1 MSRLAVSAEMPTI
14 SGMCGN
20 DEAAPQSK
28 ADHPLRMS
36 GRGVFYSFSF
46 DLGPG
51 LDIVEFADK
60 MLRRNMAAV
69 AGSPSRDDLRIP
81 RRGVELDRRQ
91 KESFALVEFLKVL
104 YSSEFSWRKLF
115 KYNRRLALRILW
127 GARFVMMRYFLAYAI
142 YGQRVKTVRRA
153 NDQNVADVPRW
164 STEAQDQIGEVVEG
178 YTNMLLDDHL
188 LGAIRLRLEQEFYLP
203 GYFEPSQPF
212 IRIEM
217 NRAYYWDKSHD
228 DEPIEISLMAH
239 RSGICMLTF
248 AMPVAKEFGVRE
260 ANDYLLAGSRP
271 LDGIEI
277 SLPIFGKPK
286 RPVSLNEYGLYMW
299 QQSHS
304 EMDWIVAKVPCR
316 NSAKMSPETVFN
328 SYLSAI
334 QKTAGRKI
342 FSEWRCNA
350 TLFLGPPTCAC
361 QGEEAKIRHVEEFSQ
376 LMVRA
381 RGGMPVQEE
390 VAQDLLTNHLLNA
403 NEELWLSAGH
413 AIHTSWDSGKID
425 YIKDLYMIEPIE
437 SAIIQHRQLQAIDN
451 RTIHTRVE
459 DRFLFAAQ
467 ERLATGLPEY
477 GRNLLVDINAP
488 VIVEALAEKLKTPAL
503 YSRLNDRVKVLE
515 SVVNTRF
522 TRKQSRRSL
531 AISVIGISIVV
542 VLLLP
547 RIDEFLRK
555 AHDLSPLGSLGSAVL
570 KLFGTAD
577 RATVGIYAIVVVV
590 TVIFFVATTVRVPR
604 SRLRR
609 EKRDF
614 GFATRGQLTLNRELG
629 SPRDASMNGTDE
641 IGDADPG
648 SHTPPIS

>member
-1 MSRLAVSAEMPTI
+1 M
-14 SGMCGN
+14 GGN
-20 DEAAPQSK
+20 DEATPQPR

-51 LDIVEFADK
+51 LDIVDFADK

-81 RRGVELDRRQ
+81 QRGVELDRRQ
-91 KESFALVEFLKVL
+91 QEAFALVEFLKVL
-104 YSSEFSWRKLF
+104 HSSEFSWRQLF
-115 KYNRRLALRILW
+115 KYNRRLALRVLW

-142 YGQRVKTVRRA
+142 YGQRVKGVRRES
-153 NDQNVADVPRW
+153 DENVADVPSW

-178 YTNMLLDDHL
+178 YANMLLNDHL
-188 LGAIRLRLEQEFYLP
+188 LGAIRLRLEQQFYLP
-203 GYFEPSQPF
+203 GYFEPAQPF

-217 NRAYYWDKSHD
+217 NRAYYWDRSHD
-228 DEPIEISLMAH
+228 DEPIEVSLMAH

-248 AMPVAKEFGVRE
+248 AMPVAKEFGVLE

-277 SLPIFGKPK
+277 SLPIFGKPE
-286 RPVSLNEYGLYMW
+286 RPVSLNEYGLHMW
-299 QQSHS
+299 QQTHS
-304 EMDWIVAKVPCR
+304 DMDWIVAKVPR
-316 NSAKMSPETVFN
+316 QSVAKMSPETVFN
-328 SYLSAI
+328 AYLTAI
-334 QKTAGRKI
+334 QETAGRKI
-342 FSEWRCNA
+342 FSEWRCNS
-350 TLFLGPPTCAC
+350 TLFLGPPTCKC
-361 QGEEAKIRHVEEFSQ
+361 HSEEVKGLHADELSQ

-381 RGGMPVQEE
+381 RGGMPLQDD
-390 VAQDLLTNHLLNA
+390 VAEDLLKNHLLNS

-413 AIHTSWDSGKID
+413 AIHTSWDSSKID

-437 SAIIQHRQLQAIDN
+437 SAIVQHRQLQAIDN
-451 RTIHTRVE
+451 RTIHTRVQ
-459 DRFLFAAQ
+459 DKFLFAAQ
-467 ERLATGLPEY
+467 EQLATGLPEY

-488 VIVEALAEKLKTPAL
+488 VIVEALAEKLRTPAL

-531 AISVIGISIVV
+531 AISVIGVSIVV

-555 AHDLSPLGSLGSAVL
+555 AHNLSPLDSLGSAVL
-570 KLFGTAD
+570 ELFGTAD
-577 RATVGIYAIVVVV
+577 RATVAIYAIVVIV
-590 TVIFFVATTVRVPR
+590 TVLFFIATTVRIPR

-609 EKRDF
+609 RKQEF
-614 GFATRGQLTLNRELG
+614 GFATRGQLTLNRSLG
-629 SPRDASMNGTDE
+629 SPRDLSMNDGDE
-641 IGDADPG
+641 LGGADRESDVPPG
-648 SHTPPIS
+648 S